1 MTNIYRHS
9 EVPRHPAS
17 ILRLL
22 LEAEGVPVHLVQD
35 ARLPGQLESLG
46 GPARGKSFEGMRGVR
61 PGGQRADSTP

>member
-35 ARLPGQLESLG
+35 ARLPGQLESLC
-46 GPARGKSFEGMRGVR
+46 GPARGKSFEGVRGVR

>member
-46 GPARGKSFEGMRGVR
+46 GPARGKSFEGVRGVR

>member
-9 EVPRHPAS
+9 DLPRHPAS

-46 GPARGKSFEGMRGVR
+46 GPARGKSFE
-61 PGGQRADSTP
+61 

>member
-9 EVPRHPAS
+9 DLPRHPAS

-35 ARLPGQLESLG
+35 ARLPGQLESLS
-46 GPARGKSFEGMRGVR
+46 GPARGKSFEGVRGVR